1 MFSILVHGPSLDHKG
16 HQYNRTKTGISLSYT
31 IGYHFHL
38 ISTLFFP
45 LSIIPVFYTLISRE
59 NKLVFF
65 FKYYITLTHQSLTIL
80 GKENEMDSQR
90 PFIFFNSA

>member
-38 ISTLFFP
+38 ISTLFSSLDNSCF
-45 LSIIPVFYTLISRE
+45 LHINFSGEQAS
-59 NKLVFF
+59 FF